1 MTESSQEQKNFL
13 QECIFLIWDFVTKK
27 YDLDKKL
34 NDITEK
40 KFRLIEKKNNQDSK
54 KKKPGN
60 IFLGA
65 GYFGK
70 LNKSK
75 QPHGSGSFIYQNEDF
90 YLGDVKDGLKQ
101 GIGKYTYLGSKD
113 VKYHP
118 FSIPYYI
125 GEWHADSYD
134 GIGKKY
140 ITDNPNLMIYEGNF
154 CNNSI
159 TGFGTYKQLA
169 NDKIVITEMIGYFLD
184 GLPLWYII
192 EIHRDNKGNFLT
204 KKPTTNHEFAKSGLY
219 LHDIKNGTK
228 NLIFPLYESD
238 WKIIENRSFKHMK
251 PEKNKHVIQIY
262 KTLYKNYFKLEI
274 FSKGFKEKKLKLKK
288 NLYKTMIETEK
299 YFWKNMKNK
308 DLNDLIIQMNNI
320 FKSFSSISKI
330 NEFKEIQNEIDIC
343 SKKFKKLRV
352 KLLK

>member
-1 MTESSQEQKNFL
+1 MTERTKEQNDFL
-13 QECIFLIWDFVTKK
+13 QQCLFLIWDFVTKK
-27 YDLDKKL
+27 YDLDKEL
-34 NDITEK
+34 IDITEK
-40 KFRLIEKKNNQDSK
+40 KFQLIEKKINQKSK

-75 QPHGSGSFIYQNEDF
+75 QPHGYGSFIYQNEDF
-90 YLGDVKDGLKQ
+90 YLGDVQNGLKQ

-125 GEWHADSYD
+125 GEWHADSYE

-140 ITDNPNLMIYEGNF
+140 ITDHPNLMIYEGNF
-154 CNNSI
+154 CNDSI
-159 TGFGTYKQLA
+159 TGFGTFKKLGA
-169 NDKIVITEMIGYFLD
+169 NKIVHTEMIGYFVD
-184 GLPLWYII
+184 GAPLWYII

-204 KKPTTNHEFAKSGLY
+204 KKPTTNHESAKSGLY

-238 WKIIENRSFKHMK
+238 WQDIENRSFKHMK
-251 PEKNKHVIQIY
+251 PERNKHVLKIY
-262 KTLYKNYFKLEI
+262 KTLYKNYFKLEM
-274 FSKGFKEKKLKLKK
+274 FSKRFKEKKLKLKK
-288 NLYKTMIETEK
+288 NLYKTMIEAEK

-308 DLNDLIIQMNNI
+308 DLNDLINQMSNI
-320 FKSFSSISKI
+320 FKSSSSISKI
-330 NEFKEIQNEIDIC
+330 DEFKDIDNKIIIC
-343 SKKFKKLRV
+343 SKKLNKLKF